1 LCDGVRN
8 KHEITEKQIHL
19 ILESGKI
26 NKITLI
32 QDDSGKINKITLVQ
46 DDSGKINKNTL
57 VQKHSGGATF
67 QASKPQ
73 HEIQIKGE
81 DRTTCIQFYII
92 IQSD

>member
-1 LCDGVRN
+1 M
-8 KHEITEKQIHL
+8 
-19 ILESGKI
+19 
-26 NKITLI
+26 
-32 QDDSGKINKITLVQ
+32 LVQ

-57 VQKHSGGATF
+57 VQKHSEGATF

-81 DRTTCIQFYII
+81 DKTTCIQFYII